1 MEGHEGMENT
11 ILYCEWFPLPKAEF
25 RIMAMLAE
33 QGGTYSG
40 NLSDMCRYFSVTPQS
55 RNRAQLQTAIES
67 LTSKGFLAAT
77 KLGRTYHLKLIPKE
91 KEIALS
97 HEWVKRLIARD
108 YSSESV
114 SWEAVL
120 KVLLWIIQ
128 NKQPIVTN
136 AMLAAALNL
145 SPSTIGSAKNVLERE
160 YEAITRKRVS
170 EKLGDNFFQVIGQEL
185 AASAWWK
192 DE

>member
-1 MEGHEGMENT
+1 MET
-11 ILYCEWFPLPKAEF
+11 IVFFLEWLALPKAEF
-25 RIMAMLAE
+25 RIVAMLAE

-55 RNRAQLQTAIES
+55 RNREQLQTAIES
-67 LTSKGFLAAT
+67 LTSKGFLT
-77 KLGRTYHLKLIPKE
+77 SEKLGRTYHLKLIPKA
-91 KEIALS
+91 KEITIHREWAQRIIS
-97 HEWVKRLIARD
+97 HD

-120 KVLLWIIQ
+120 KVLLWIVQ
-128 NKQPIVTN
+128 NEQPIVTN
-136 AMLAAALNL
+136 AMLAAALNI
-145 SPSTIGSAKNVLERE
+145 SPSTIGSAKNVLEKE

-170 EKLGDNFFQVIGQEL
+170 EKLGDDFFMVIGQEL

-192 DE
+192 D